1 MVSNPRSVVL
11 IRSALIL
18 MPDFLVSQSMLPS
31 ACRRAWSAVID
42 RLLPAAALVLAC
54 LVASLLPAPSP
65 LRAQAAGQPSAD
77 VLAGRCA
84 MPDSIAVRGAER
96 VSEGEVRAEGG
107 LLPGERL
114 NFQVV
119 QRAIKAIFGLG
130 QFHDVQVVCDLESVP
145 GRTLVAYVVQER
157 ALLGD
162 VDVSGV
168 EKLSERSVREKV
180 TLLLGR
186 PVDPAEI
193 AASRAR
199 IDSMYRGA
207 GYYLATVRIDSTAMP
222 DGRLGIT
229 FAVSEGRRLAI
240 SGLEFQGTDQ
250 VRPKTVAGAMQ
261 TKPEGFFFW
270 RKGEFDDEKFA
281 GDLGERIPQL
291 YARLGHIDAR
301 VLEDTLL
308 VDPEL
313 GKGKLRITL
322 DEGPRYRIG
331 TFGITGNRAVPT
343 EMLDRMF
350 ESSGRSPSLR
360 ERLFG
365 LIKREARA
373 EEGVFDAARWEKATQ
388 DVGNMYRDRGYI
400 YAEVYPVIERTVD
413 VDSQPTVNL
422 RWEIDERQP
431 AIVNRI
437 EIVGNDY
444 TSEDCIRRAIVLV
457 PGGVFNQSALINSY
471 QQIQNLGFFETPMPF
486 PVPKQV
492 NEAGD
497 VDLIFT
503 VKEKRTGSLNFGASM
518 GQGGVGFGGFIGA
531 EQPNLF
537 GQCKRG
543 SINWQYGRFFNDFT
557 LTYSDP
563 ALRRTRTSGTVSAY
577 RTQSRFIVGNLGQ
590 NIRTGAQ
597 FRLGFPVPW
606 SYTSAFSVTYGAE
619 SATFTQGALV
629 GSCSRNCFRSSLG
642 LDYTFDNRLG
652 MPFPFTG
659 SLRTVTADFSGG
671 PLGGEVSFQ
680 RYTGEFRSYTELAS
694 FGGNLGGQPKS
705 VVLGLTV
712 KAGALVGNSGP
723 FFFQQQFAVGGV
735 MFGQALRGYPEFSI
749 TPNGFNTTTDQFR
762 SDPESFGKAFLVTT
776 GEVGLRFNSML
787 YVNAFFDAGNN
798 WATAQQFNPT
808 RLFRSAGVG
817 VSTVTPLGPLGLDL
831 AYGFDRLA
839 VEPTTR
845 RVQPDPRWQFHFR
858 LGQLF

>member
-1 MVSNPRSVVL
+1 VPFSWR
-11 IRSALIL
+11 
-18 MPDFLVSQSMLPS
+18 LPVH
-31 ACRRAWSAVID
+31 RRASKATRCLALLAAVA
-42 RLLPAAALVLAC
+42 LPASVGAQQRDDALT
-54 LVASLLPAPSP
+54 
-65 LRAQAAGQPSAD
+65 
-77 VLAGRCA
+77 GRCA
-84 MPDSIAVRGAER
+84 LPDSIAVRGASR
-96 VSEGEVRAEGG
+96 VSEGEIRAEGA

-114 NFQVV
+114 SFQSV
-119 QRAIKAIFGLG
+119 QRAIRAVFALG
-130 QFHDVQVVCDLESVP
+130 QFHDVQVVCDLETVP
-145 GRTLVAYVVQER
+145 GRTLVAYQVEER

-162 VDVSGV
+162 VDVTGV
-168 EKLSERSVREKV
+168 EKLSARSVRDKV

-193 AASRAR
+193 ATSRAR
-199 IDSMYRGA
+199 IDSMYRAA
-207 GYYLATVRIDSTAMP
+207 GYYLATVRADSTALP
-222 DGRLGIT
+222 DGRLGVT
-229 FAVSEGRRLAI
+229 FVIDEGRRLAI
-240 SGLEFQGTDQ
+240 SGIEFEGTRD
-250 VRPKTVAGAMQ
+250 VRASTVAGAMQ
-261 TKPEGFFFW
+261 TKPEGFWFW

-301 VLEDTLL
+301 VLEDTLI

-313 GKGKLRITL
+313 GKGKLKVTL
-322 DEGPRYRIG
+322 DEGPKYRIG
-331 TFGITGNRAVPT
+331 SFGITGNRVVPT
-343 EMLDRMF
+343 EVLDQMYRA
-350 ESSGRSPSLR
+350 SGASPGLR
-360 ERLFG
+360 QRLFS
-365 LIKREARA
+365 LVKREARA
-373 EEGVFDAARWEKATQ
+373 EEGVFDAARWEKATR
-388 DVGNMYRDRGYI
+388 DAGSMYRDRGYI
-400 YAEVYPVIERTVD
+400 YAEVYPVVERSVGP
-413 VDSQPTVNL
+413 DSQPTVNL
-422 RWEIDERQP
+422 RWEIDEKQP

-437 EIVGNDY
+437 EIIGNDY

-518 GQGGVGFGGFIGA
+518 GQGGVGFGGFIGV

-543 SINWQYGRFFNDFT
+543 SLNWQYGRFFNDFT
-557 LTYSDP
+557 LTYQDP

-597 FRLGFPVPW
+597 LRLGFPVPW
-606 SYTSAFSVTYGAE
+606 SYNSALSVTYGGE
-619 SATFTQGALV
+619 SATFTQGQLL
-629 GSCSRNCFRSSLG
+629 GSCSRNCFRSSVG

-671 PLGGEVSFQ
+671 PLGGTVNFQ
-680 RYTGEFRSYTELAS
+680 RYTGEFRSYTELAAL
-694 FGGNLGGQPKS
+694 GGNLGGQPKS

-712 KAGALVGNSGP
+712 RSGALFGNSGP

-735 MFGQALRGYPEFSI
+735 MFGQALRGYPEFSV
-749 TPNGFNTTTDQFR
+749 TPRGFNPGTDQFR
-762 SDPESFGKAFLVTT
+762 SDPESFGNAFLVTT
-776 GEVGLRFNSML
+776 GELGLRISSML

-798 WATAQQFNPT
+798 WASAQQFNPT
-808 RLFRSAGVG
+808 RLFRSSGIG

-831 AYGFDRLA
+831 AYGFDRTAIDPITL
-839 VEPTTR
+839 
-845 RVQPDPRWQFHFR
+845 RVRPDPRWQFHFR